1 MGLCKCPKRKV
12 TNLFCF
18 EHRVNVCESCL
29 VANHSKCIVQSYLQ
43 WLQDSDYNPNC
54 RLCNTLLSTKDT
66 ARLVCYDLFHWSCL
80 NEMANQLPKNT
91 APAGYQC
98 PSCKGPI
105 FPPANLVSPVAS
117 VLREKLL
124 TVNWA
129 RAGLGLPLIDEA
141 ESIKETESP
150 DTTDYTDWSSFSA
163 TAGPGSEETVQPS
176 ALSAYSY
183 SAPPGLSSAPQ
194 QQGASSGGLKEE
206 HSVIDMGNAS
216 SETITINA
224 AASTPRKV
232 YDTREGGGGKASSAQ
247 MDCDEDKYRRRPTLS
262 WFAQL
267 LKNRSGSK
275 KRQPRSL
282 MQRFVIILL
291 IGGIG
296 FLTLII
302 IMSKLGRASADND
315 PNLDPMFNPHIRV
328 GQK

>member
-54 RLCNTLLSTKDT
+54 RLCNTLLSSKDT

-80 NEMANQLPKNT
+80 NEMANQLPQNT

-117 VLREKLL
+117 VLREKLS

-141 ESIKETESP
+141 ETIQETEST

-163 TAGPGSEETVQPS
+163 NAGPSLEEAVQQS
-176 ALSAYSY
+176 ALSSYSY
-183 SAPPGLSSAPQ
+183 SSAPGLPSPQ
-194 QQGASSGGLKEE
+194 QGVNGGDMKEE
-206 HSVIDMGNAS
+206 HSVINMGNVS
-216 SETITINA
+216 NEPITINA
-224 AASTPRKV
+224 ATSTPRKV
-232 YDTREGGGGKASSAQ
+232 YDTREGGGSRASDTRI
-247 MDCDEDKYRRRPTLS
+247 DCDEDKYRRRPTLS

-275 KRQPRSL
+275 KQQPRSL
-282 MQRFVIILL
+282 MQRFVILLL
-291 IGGIG
+291 IGGIS

-302 IMSKLGRASADND
+302 IMSKLGRASADSD

-328 GQK
+328 GQE